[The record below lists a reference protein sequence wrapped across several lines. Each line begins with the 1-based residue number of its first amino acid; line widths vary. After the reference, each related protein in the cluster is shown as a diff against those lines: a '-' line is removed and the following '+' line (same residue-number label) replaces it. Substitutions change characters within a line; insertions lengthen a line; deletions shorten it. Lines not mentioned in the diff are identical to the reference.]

1 MSDQEW
7 RDKTAWRNALVAVAL
22 NIVGMPLELVIMRT
36 IPGIPVWPP
45 LASIAVAVVLL
56 VVLLARRRTPSVALG
71 NTVFLLD
78 VFTIAIALWVIDGSY
93 AASGRNWVPFQE
105 YKLSM
110 VTIAVLAPEAWVG
123 ALSIAAYATASIV
136 QLATFTPAV
145 RDHLALGEPWATIAF
160 AVFAA
165 ILLGYRLKRA
175 ALELDIALAH
185 ARLASAEHLAKV
197 LLAVRDRANTPLQTI
212 AFAAETAREMHPDV
226 GLVMDRVERSLDK
239 LRDVDRQLR
248 GFDVALTW
256 TEHEESLDALAL
268 TSGPIRRS

>member
-7 RDKTAWRNALVAVAL
+7 RDKTAWRNAVVAVAL
-22 NIVGMPLELVIMRT
+22 NIVGMPLELLIARA
-36 IPGIPVWPP
+36 IPGVPLWPP
-45 LASIAVAVVLL
+45 LASIAIAVVLL
-56 VVLLARRRTPSVALG
+56 GVLIARRRTPSVALG
-71 NTVFLLD
+71 NTVFLLNI
-78 VFTIAIALWVIDGSY
+78 FAIAIALWVIDSGY

-110 VTIAVLAPEAWVG
+110 VTVAVLAPEAWVG
-123 ALSIAAYATASIV
+123 ALSIAGFATASIV
-136 QLATFTPAV
+136 QLATFAPSI
-145 RDHLALGEPWATIAF
+145 RDHLAIGEPWATIAF
-160 AVFAA
+160 AAFAA
-165 ILLGYRLKRA
+165 ILLWYRLKRT
-175 ALELDIALAH
+175 ALELDVALAH

-212 AFAAETAREMHPDV
+212 AFAAETVRERHPDV
-226 GLVMDRVERSLDK
+226 GPVMDRVERSLDK

-268 TSGPIRRS
+268 TSGPIRHG